1 MDCEIK
7 ANEGRSGFNCYFS
20 VGEKRF
26 YADITDFPFGQ
37 PECMI
42 FSVGKN
48 ARINWR
54 GVYQNKDV
62 KVSKRAL
69 KAGIEEFKES
79 KDGVLRNVIL

>member
-42 FSVGKN
+42 FSVGK
-48 ARINWR
+48 RGKINWD
-54 GVYQNKDV
+54 GVYQNKNV
-62 KVSKRAL
+62 KVSKQSL
-69 KAGIEEFKES
+69 KACIKEFQEREE
-79 KDGVLRNVIL
+79 R

>member
-1 MDCEIK
+1 MNYEIQS
-7 ANEGRSGFNCYFS
+7 NEERSGFNCYFS
-20 VGEKRF
+20 VGKNRF

-48 ARINWR
+48 GRINWN

-62 KVSKRAL
+62 KVSKQSLTACI
-69 KAGIEEFKES
+69 KEFKERT
-79 KDGVLRNVIL
+79 DNV

>member
-1 MDCEIK
+1 MNCEIK

-42 FSVGKN
+42 FSVGERGK
-48 ARINWR
+48 INWN
-54 GVYQNKDV
+54 GVYQNKNV
-62 KVSKRAL
+62 KVSKQAL
-69 KAGIEEFKES
+69 KACIEEFKES
-79 KDGVLRNVIL
+79 KK